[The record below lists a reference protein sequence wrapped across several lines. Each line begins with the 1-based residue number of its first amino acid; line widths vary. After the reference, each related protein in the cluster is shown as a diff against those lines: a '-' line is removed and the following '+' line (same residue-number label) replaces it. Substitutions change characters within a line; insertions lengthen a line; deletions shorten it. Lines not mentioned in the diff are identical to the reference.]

1 MTQVKIVTDSSIQLS
16 AQEAK
21 DLDITIIPLT
31 VMIDGTVYSDGVTI
45 DRTDFMTKMAQA
57 EALPKTSQPAL
68 GLFVDAYDKIAQE
81 NGDDVEILSLHMM
94 EAISGTIH
102 AAEQAAEIT
111 KVNVTAL
118 DSESTDRSMAFQV
131 IAAAK
136 MAQEGKSMAEILT
149 AIEEIRTHTKL
160 YLTVTSLDNL
170 VAGGRLNRA
179 VGFIGGF
186 LNIKVILEVVKGKI
200 TIAAKGRGMKIIN
213 KHTEEI
219 LADMKARKEIKAVG
233 ISHAG
238 ALEDALKI
246 KADIQTFLPNI
257 DIYVDQTSPIIATHV
272 GPGTIAITYQYV
284 D

>member
-45 DRTDFMTKMAQA
+45 DRTEFMTKMAQA
-57 EALPKTSQPAL
+57 ESLPKTSQPAL
-68 GLFVDAYDKIAQE
+68 GLFVDAYDKIAQD
-81 NGDDVEILSLHMM
+81 NGEDVEILSLHMM

-102 AAEQAAEIT
+102 AAEQATQIT
-111 KVNVTAL
+111 KANVTTL
-118 DSESTDRSMAFQV
+118 DTESTDRAMAFQV

-136 MAQEGKSMAEILT
+136 MAQAGKSMAEILT

-179 VGFIGGF
+179 VGFVGAF
-186 LNIKVILEVVKGKI
+186 LNIKVVLEVVKGKI
-200 TIAAKGRGMKIIN
+200 TIAAKGRGMKVIN

-219 LADMKARKEIKAVG
+219 LADMKSRKEIKCVG

-238 ALEDALKI
+238 ALEDALKVKDEI
-246 KADIQTFLPNI
+246 LSFLPDV
-257 DIYVDQTSPIIATHV
+257 DIYVNQTSPIIATHV
-272 GPGTIAITYQYV
+272 GPGTIAIMYQYA